1 MDNRKNIEDE
11 LGSIAPLLNSIDR
24 TPVQHLP
31 EGYFEQLIVPIP
43 QSEAPIIKME
53 PRFKWMRYAAAAVVA
68 GILVTG
74 AFIYTNSSNTPFEY
88 EQYSKM
94 DFTAEMGQVT
104 DEDIQIYLSAATGL
118 TGAGH
123 QAISDELD
131 MPVETKLEQIS
142 DEDLLKYLSDQ
153 SEQSNYKKSS

>member
-11 LGSIAPLLNSIDR
+11 LGSIAPLLNSINR

-31 EGYFEQLIVPIP
+31 EGYFDQLVVPIP
-43 QSEAPIIKME
+43 QSEAPIIKMQ

-74 AFIYTNSSNTPFEY
+74 AFIYTNRSNTPFEY

-94 DFTAEMGQVT
+94 DIAAEMGRVT
-104 DEDIQIYLSAATGL
+104 DEDLQFYLSTATSL
-118 TGAGH
+118 TGAGQ
-123 QAISDELD
+123 QALSEELD
-131 MPVETKLEQIS
+131 LPEESKLEQIS
-142 DEDLLKYLSDQ
+142 DEDLMKYLSDQ